1 MHRSF
6 NILEHFEQV
15 QTIGAVATKEYS
27 MLKAMEKME
36 HEWQGLEFKVMAYKD
51 TGEDQWGG
59 WGTSGL
65 ERGQVQ
71 SMHAWLCVGAG

>member
-1 MHRSF
+1 MTETSCTPPLPLQPDHRSF

-51 TGEDQWGG
+51 TGEN
-59 WGTSGL
+59 
-65 ERGQVQ
+65 
-71 SMHAWLCVGAG
+71 